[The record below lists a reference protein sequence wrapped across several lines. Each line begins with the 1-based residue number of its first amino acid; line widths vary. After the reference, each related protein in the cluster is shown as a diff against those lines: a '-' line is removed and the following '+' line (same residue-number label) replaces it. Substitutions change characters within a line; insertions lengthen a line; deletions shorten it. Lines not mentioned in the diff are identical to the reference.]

1 MRFSSSTQ
9 TEWASQLKFLSQ
21 SIVNLEGDFSD
32 ELGGLTRQF
41 RMSTLRF
48 EGHVDSTMVR
58 DVMSPIRL
66 SQILLKYCLDA
77 CMFAD
82 RRVCWRH
89 GCMHDCGLSPSVGH
103 VAAACLRSLW
113 VPSRECNLS
122 VFLWVWGLSGD
133 GSTTGQN
140 AT

>member
-58 DVMSPIRL
+58 DVIS
-66 SQILLKYCLDA
+66 S
-77 CMFAD
+77 
-82 RRVCWRH
+82 
-89 GCMHDCGLSPSVGH
+89 
-103 VAAACLRSLW
+103 
-113 VPSRECNLS
+113 
-122 VFLWVWGLSGD
+122 
-133 GSTTGQN
+133 
-140 AT
+140 